1 MFAKL
6 KYDKKHYQSKP
17 MKSIRLPVGLSYMP
31 DDNLPMDIF
40 VEIGPAIDIAPDVQ
54 GEITGGVGVRYW
66 F

>member
-1 MFAKL
+1 
-6 KYDKKHYQSKP
+6 